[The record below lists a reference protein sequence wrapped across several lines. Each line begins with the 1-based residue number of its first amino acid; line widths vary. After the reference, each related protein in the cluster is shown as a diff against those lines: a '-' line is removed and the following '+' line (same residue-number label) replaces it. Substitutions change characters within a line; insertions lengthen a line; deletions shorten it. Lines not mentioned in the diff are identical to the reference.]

1 MKKILSIFI
10 LALSIGFI
18 SASLPTND
26 GGYEIGDTAD
36 NFRLKNIDGEMVSL
50 DDFEEA
56 NGFVVIFTCNTC
68 PYAKLY
74 EDRIIAM
81 HGELAPKGFHVIAI
95 NPNDPKM
102 KPGDS
107 FGEMKNRARDKSF
120 PFPYLFDEQQDIFP
134 KFGAKSTPHAF
145 VLDKDRVVKYIGAI
159 DDSPRDPE
167 DVKDNYVI
175 DAVAAVE
182 IGEEPKINYTKA
194 IGCGIKSNKY
204 KKLKGVKK
212 QKKLKKFSKL
222 KPATNIK
229 S

>member
-1 MKKILSIFI
+1 MKNILSIFI

-18 SASLPTND
+18 SASLPSSD

-36 NFRLKNIDGEMVSL
+36 NFILQNIDGAMVSL
-50 DDFEEA
+50 DDYENA
-56 NGFVVIFTCNTC
+56 NGFVIIFTCNTC
-68 PYAKLY
+68 PYSKLY

-81 HGELAPKGFHVIAI
+81 HKKLAPKDYHVIAI
-95 NPNDPKM
+95 NPNDPNI

-107 FGEMKNRARDKSF
+107 YKEMKYRAREKSF
-120 PFPYLFDEQQDIFP
+120 PFPYLVDEKQDVFP

-159 DDSPRDPE
+159 DDSPRDIE
-167 DVKDNYVI
+167 AVKDSYVL
-175 DAVAAVE
+175 DAVAALE
-182 IGEEPKINYTKA
+182 AGEEPKISYTKA

-204 KKLKGVKK
+204 KKLKGIKK
-212 QKKLKKFSKL
+212 QKKLNKL
-222 KPATNIK
+222 TTIKPKETIK